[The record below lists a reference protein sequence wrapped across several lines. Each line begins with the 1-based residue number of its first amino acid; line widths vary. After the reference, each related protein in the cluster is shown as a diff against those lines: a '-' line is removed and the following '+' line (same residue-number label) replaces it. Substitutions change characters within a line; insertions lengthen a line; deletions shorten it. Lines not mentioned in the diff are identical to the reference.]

1 MLLNSEYANHKLLV
15 ANRGE
20 IAVRIIR
27 TAQRLGIATVAI
39 YTSSD
44 ALSPHVTIADEAV
57 HLQSRASD
65 QQVEQLV
72 SESKL
77 YLSSAIIISICMQY
91 RVTMVHPGYGFLSEN
106 EEFALSVEA
115 AGIIWLGPQP
125 DIIRT
130 MGLKHEARRLAADAG
145 LQLVPG
151 SQGLVNT
158 LDEALSIAKT
168 IGFPVILKAT
178 AGGGGMGLLVCRN
191 DSDLSK
197 CFISAQERATSLFH
211 NGGVFIERYYPAARH
226 IEIQVFGNG
235 LGDVVHMG
243 ERECS
248 IQRRHQKVVEETPSP
263 FVASHSGLR
272 EDMCDAAVKLCKTI
286 KYASAGTVEFLVDD
300 ESGVFFFLE
309 MNTRIQVEHAIT
321 EAIHPGLDLVEMM
334 LTQGIAQRSEAKGLD
349 HASQSMTQA
358 IYDKNLLASRIHA
371 IEARVYCE
379 NPSEGFKPSPG
390 VLQFVEFPQEN
401 WLRVDSWVST
411 GTEVTRFFDPLIC
424 KLIVTGSTRE
434 QAISRM
440 AQILKACKVFGP
452 PNNLAY
458 LASICDSTIFK
469 EGRATTQFLD
479 NFGFSPST
487 FTVLSAGIEMTIQD
501 LPGRRIG
508 LGIPQSGPMDSQAFS
523 AANILAGNTPETE
536 ALEIVTLPG
545 AGCKLK
551 FHCFAIVAITGKPV
565 SVKINGE
572 QVSMWARLTVAGN
585 ATLDITGLPGPGFR
599 VYLAIRGGFPEV
611 PQYLGSKS
619 TSMGLGGY
627 QGRSL
632 RVGDQLALGSQ
643 PSSERDET
651 GPVAFLLPE
660 SLIPVYPQDWVI
672 QVLAGP
678 HDDAE
683 ILTPEG
689 NAKFYSTRWS
699 VSSSSNRMGIRL
711 ESNESINWAR
721 NTGGEGGSHP
731 SNILDNGYA
740 LGTVNVNGDTPVIL
754 TNEGPDMGGYVCL
767 CTVATGERWKLGQL
781 SPGSTV
787 TFRRISWQ
795 DAQACMKA
803 LFRWIEAVQAVVAG
817 SQPHVGFVDDALEDK
832 ELSGILHRNER
843 SPGSPRPAV
852 TFRQAGDSAI
862 LVEYGEM
869 HLDFIIRAR
878 VHALES
884 EVRKRNVKGIWVFA
898 PCIRSTMCHY
908 DPSVISQSE
917 VLAVLLNTERSLP
930 DSASDLQFP
939 GRKITFPI
947 VLDDQWCHDALQ
959 RYMRTTRN
967 SAVYLP
973 SNINYLARNNGLEGG
988 VDEALQKLMDSAWLV
1003 FGVGFYLACPFL
1015 VPIDPRCRL
1024 VGQKMNPSRTYTPS
1038 GAVGIAGPVAAI
1050 YPVVSPGGYQ
1060 LFGRTL
1066 PAWQTW
1072 GKGPDFA
1079 SDRPWLLQPFDQVLF
1094 EPVSEERY
1102 LEIEQEFNAGQYKF
1116 KIEPAVFS
1124 MAAYITFTD
1133 CIRQEIIEFKRKQ
1146 AEGTAREEAHE
1157 TKLLREWQAQKAV
1170 KAPPTTALVDDID
1183 IEPGNTSVASSMSAS
1198 IWKIKCQPGDVIQSA
1213 DNILIILEAMKTEIN
1228 ILAGED
1234 NIGKVVKCLG
1244 KGIREGASVQVGDI
1258 LAWFK

>member
-211 NGGVFIERYYPAARH
+211 DGGVFIERYYPAARH

-248 IQRRHQKVVEETPSP
+248 VQRRHQKVVEETPSP

-334 LTQGIAQRSEAKGLD
+334 LTQGIAQRSEAKGFD
-349 HASQSMTQA
+349 HASQ
-358 IYDKNLLASRIHA
+358 KPLASRIHA

-551 FHCFAIVAITGKPV
+551 FHCFAIVAITGKPA

-599 VYLAIRGGFPEV
+599 VYLAIRGGFPECSEF
-611 PQYLGSKS
+611 LH
-619 TSMGLGGY
+619 L
-627 QGRSL
+627 GRSL

-754 TNEGPDMGGYVCL
+754 TNEGPDMGG
-767 CTVATGERWKLGQL
+767 WKLGQL

-869 HLDFIIRAR
+869 HLNFIIRAR

>member
-1 MLLNSEYANHKLLV
+1 MLLNSEYASHKLLV

-27 TAQRLGIATVAI
+27 TAQRLGIATLAI

-44 ALSPHVTIADEAV
+44 ALSPHVAIADETV
-57 HLQSRASD
+57 HLQTRASD
-65 QQVEQLV
+65 QEELG

-77 YLSSAIIISICMQY
+77 YLSSASITSICMQY

-106 EEFALSVEA
+106 EEFARSVEA
-115 AGIIWLGPQP
+115 AGMIWLGPQP
-125 DIIRT
+125 DVIRI
-130 MGLKHEARRLAADAG
+130 MGLKHEARVLAANAG
-145 LQLVPG
+145 LELVPG

-158 LDEALSIAKT
+158 LDEALNIANT
-168 IGFPVILKAT
+168 IGFPIILKAT

-191 DSDLSK
+191 RNDLSN
-197 CFISAQERATSLFH
+197 CFIGAQERATSLFR

-226 IEIQVFGNG
+226 IEVQVFGNG
-235 LGDVVHMG
+235 LGNVVHMG

-248 IQRRHQKVVEETPSP
+248 VQRRHQKVVEETPSP
-263 FVASHSGLR
+263 FFAGHSSLR
-272 EDMCDAAVKLCKTI
+272 KDMCDSAVKLCETI
-286 KYASAGTVEFLVDD
+286 RYASAGTVEFLVDD
-300 ESGVFFFLE
+300 ESGQFFFLE

-334 LTQGIAQRSEAKGLD
+334 IAQGIAQRSEARGLD
-349 HASQSMTQA
+349 HTTQSMTQA
-358 IYDKNLLASRIHA
+358 IYDKNLVESRIHA

-379 NPSEGFKPSPG
+379 NPSESFKPSPG
-390 VLQFVEFPQEN
+390 ILQLVEFPEED

-411 GTEVTRFFDPLIC
+411 GTKVTRFFDPLIC

-434 QAISRM
+434 QAVSRM
-440 AQILKACKVFGP
+440 VQVLKACKVFGP

-458 LASICDSTIFK
+458 LASICESTIFK
-469 EGRATTQFLD
+469 EGKATTRFLD
-479 NFGFSPST
+479 NFDFSPRA

-508 LGIPQSGPMDSQAFS
+508 LGMPQSGPMDSRAFS
-523 AANILAGNTPETE
+523 AANIIAGNTPETE
-536 ALEIVTLPG
+536 ALEIITLPG

-551 FHCFAIVAITGKPV
+551 FHSSATVAVTGKPAT
-565 SVKINGE
+565 VKVNGV
-572 QVSMWARLTVAGN
+572 QVSMWARLTISEN
-585 ATLDITGLPGPGFR
+585 ETLDIGGLPGPGFR

-611 PQYLGSKS
+611 PPYLGSKS

-632 RVGDQLALGSQ
+632 RVGDQLALGSET
-643 PSSERDET
+643 SSEQDE
-651 GPVAFLLPE
+651 PVAFVLPE
-660 SLIPVYPQDWVI
+660 NLIPIYPQDWVI

-683 ILTPEG
+683 FLTPEG
-689 NAKFYSTRWS
+689 NTKFYSTQWS

-711 ESNESINWAR
+711 ESNQSIDWAR
-721 NTGGEGGSHP
+721 STGGEGGSHP

-740 LGTVNVNGDTPVIL
+740 LGTINVNGDTPVIL

-767 CTVATGERWKLGQL
+767 CTVAIGERWKLGQL

-787 TFRRISWQ
+787 TFRKISWQ
-795 DAQACMKA
+795 DAQDCRKSS
-803 LFRWIEAVQAVVAG
+803 LRWIETVQAAVAG
-817 SQPHVGFVDDALEDK
+817 SRPQTPDFIDDALEGM
-832 ELSGILHRNER
+832 ELSGILHKNEPL
-843 SPGSPRPAV
+843 SGSLRPAV

-862 LVEYGEM
+862 LVEYGDM
-869 HLDFIIRAR
+869 HLDFTLRAR

-884 EVRKRNVKGIWVFA
+884 EVRKRNVNGIWAFA

-908 DPSVISQSE
+908 DPAVISQAD
-917 VLAVLLNTERSLP
+917 VLAVLLNVEHSLP
-930 DSASDLQFP
+930 DSASDLLFP

-947 VLDDQWCHDALQ
+947 VLDDQWSRDALQ

-967 SAVYLP
+967 AAVYLP
-973 SNINYLARNNGLEGG
+973 SNIDYLARNNGLDGG
-988 VDEALQKLMDSAWLV
+988 VDEALRKLTDSAWLV

-1094 EPVSEERY
+1094 EPVNEKRY

-1124 MAAYITFTD
+1124 MAAYMTFID
-1133 CIRQEIIEFKRKQ
+1133 SIQQEITEFKRKQ
-1146 AEGTAREEAHE
+1146 AEGTAREEACE
-1157 TKLLREWQAQKAV
+1157 IELLREWQAQKAA
-1170 KAPPTTALVDDID
+1170 KAPPTLLADDID
-1183 IEPGNTSVASSMSAS
+1183 VVPGSTSVTSSMSAS
-1198 IWKIKCQPGDVIQSA
+1198 VWKIKCQPGDVVQSA
-1213 DNILIILEAMKTEIN
+1213 DDVLIILEAMKTEIN
-1228 ILAGED
+1228 ICAGEEC
-1234 NIGKVVKCLG
+1234 IGKVVKSLG
-1244 KGIREGASVQVGDI
+1244 KGIREGASVQVGDV
-1258 LAWFK
+1258 LAWFE

>member
-1 MLLNSEYANHKLLV
+1 MSLNSEYASHKLLV

-44 ALSPHVTIADEAV
+44 ALSPHVTLADEAA
-57 HLQSRASD
+57 HLENHAGD
-65 QQVEQLV
+65 QQELA

-77 YLSSAIIISICMQY
+77 YLSSAVIVSICRQY
-91 RVTMVHPGYGFLSEN
+91 QVTMVHPGYGFLSEN

-115 AGIIWLGPQP
+115 AGMIWLGPQP
-125 DIIRT
+125 DVIRI
-130 MGLKHEARRLAADAG
+130 MGLKHEARHLAANAG

-158 LDEALSIAKT
+158 LDEALSIANT

-178 AGGGGMGLLVCRN
+178 AGGGGMGLLVCQN
-191 DSDLSK
+191 GSDLSK
-197 CFISAQERATSLFH
+197 CFISAQERATSLFR

-248 IQRRHQKVVEETPSP
+248 VQRRHQKVVEETPSP
-263 FVASHSGLR
+263 FVAAHPGLR
-272 EDMCDAAVKLCKTI
+272 QDICDAAVKLCRSI

-300 ESGVFFFLE
+300 ESGEFFFLE

-334 LTQGIAQRSEAKGLD
+334 LAQGIAQRSEARGLD
-349 HASQSMTQA
+349 HATKSMTQA
-358 IYDKNLLASRIHA
+358 IYDKNLAESRIHA

-390 VLQFVEFPQEN
+390 ILQFVEFPQEN

-434 QAISRM
+434 QAVSRM
-440 AQILKACKVFGP
+440 VQVLKACKVFGP

-469 EGRATTQFLD
+469 EGKATTRFLD
-479 NFGFSPST
+479 NFAFSPIA

-508 LGIPQSGPMDSQAFS
+508 LGIPQSGPMDSRAFS
-523 AANILAGNTPETE
+523 AANILAGNTAETE
-536 ALEIVTLPG
+536 ALEIIVLPG

-551 FHCFAIVAITGKPV
+551 FHSFAIVAITGKP
-565 SVKINGE
+565 STVKINGE
-572 QVSMWARLTVAGN
+572 QVSMWARLTVFEN
-585 ATLDITGLPGPGFR
+585 ATLDIAGLPGPGFR

-611 PQYLGSKS
+611 PRYLGSKS

-632 RVGDQLALGSQ
+632 RVGDQLALTSQ
-643 PSSERDET
+643 PSGQDE
-651 GPVAFLLPE
+651 VAAFLLPGN
-660 SLIPVYPQDWVI
+660 LIPVYPQDWVI

-678 HDDAE
+678 HDDEE
-683 ILTPEG
+683 ILTAEG
-689 NAKFYSTRWS
+689 NTRFYSTKWCI
-699 VSSSSNRMGIRL
+699 SSSSNRMGIRL
-711 ESNESINWAR
+711 ESDHRIDWAR
-721 NTGGEGGSHP
+721 KTGGEGGSHP

-740 LGTVNVNGDTPVIL
+740 IGTVNVNGDTPVIL

-787 TFRRISWQ
+787 TFCKISWQ
-795 DAQACMKA
+795 DAQGCMNAA
-803 LFRWIEAVQAVVAG
+803 LRWIEAVQAVVAG
-817 SQPHVGFVDDALEDK
+817 SKPDMGFIDHGTFEGRRS
-832 ELSGILHRNER
+832 SGILCRNEWL
-843 SPGSPRPAV
+843 PGSSRPAV

-862 LVEYGEM
+862 LVEYGSM
-869 HLDFIIRAR
+869 HLDFVLRAR
-878 VHALES
+878 VHALET
-884 EVRKRNVKGIWVFA
+884 EVRQRNVKGIWAFA
-898 PCIRSTMCHY
+898 PCIRSTMCHFN
-908 DPSVISQSE
+908 PSVISQAD
-917 VLAVLLNTERSLP
+917 VLAVLLNAERSLP

-947 VLDDQWCHDALQ
+947 ILDDQWCRDALQ

-973 SNINYLARNNGLEGG
+973 SNVHYLAQNNGLEGG
-988 VDEALQKLMDSAWLV
+988 VEEALQKLVDSAWLV

-1079 SDRPWLLQPFDQVLF
+1079 SDRPWLLQPFDQVVF

-1102 LEIEQEFNAGQYKF
+1102 LEIEREFNAGQYKF
-1116 KIEPAVFS
+1116 KIEPVVFS

-1133 CIRQEIIEFKRKQ
+1133 SIQQEITEFKQRQ
-1146 AEGTAREEAHE
+1146 AEGTAREEARE
-1157 TKLLREWQAQKAV
+1157 TELLREWQEQKAV
-1170 KAPPTTALVDDID
+1170 KAPAAVDDID
-1183 IEPGNTSVASSMSAS
+1183 VETGSTSVTSSMSAS
-1198 IWKIKCQPGDVIQSA
+1198 IWKIKCQSGDVIQTA
-1213 DNILIILEAMKTEIN
+1213 DDILVILEAMKTEIN
-1228 ILAGED
+1228 ILAGEE
-1234 NIGKVVKCLG
+1234 NVGKVVKSLG
-1244 KGIREGASVQVGDI
+1244 KGIREGASVQVGDV
-1258 LAWFK
+1258 LAWFE

>member
-1 MLLNSEYANHKLLV
+1 MLLNSEYTGHKLLV

-27 TAQRLGIATVAI
+27 TAQRLGIATLAI

-44 ALSPHVTIADEAV
+44 ALSPHAAIADEAA
-57 HLQSRASD
+57 HLQDRASD
-65 QQVEQLV
+65 QEQLG

-77 YLSSAIIISICMQY
+77 YLSSAIIISIC
-91 RVTMVHPGYGFLSEN
+91 RTALCYGFLSEN

-115 AGIIWLGPQP
+115 AGMIWLGPQP
-125 DIIRT
+125 DVIRI
-130 MGLKHEARRLAADAG
+130 MGLKHEARRLAANAG

-158 LDEALSIAKT
+158 LDEALSIANM

-191 DSDLSK
+191 GSDLSN

-248 IQRRHQKVVEETPSP
+248 VQRRHQKVVEETPSP
-263 FVASHSGLR
+263 FVTGHFGLR

-300 ESGVFFFLE
+300 ESGEFFFLE

-334 LTQGIAQRSEAKGLD
+334 LAQGIAQRSEARGLD
-349 HASQSMTQA
+349 HTTQSMTQA
-358 IYDKNLLASRIHA
+358 TYDKNLVESRIHA

-390 VLQFVEFPQEN
+390 ILQLVEFPEES
-401 WLRVDSWVST
+401 WLRIDSWVQ
-411 GTEVTRFFDPLIC
+411 
-424 KLIVTGSTRE
+424 

-440 AQILKACKVFGP
+440 VQVLKACKVFGP

-458 LASICDSTIFK
+458 LASICESTIFK
-469 EGRATTQFLD
+469 EGKATTRFLD
-479 NFGFSPST
+479 NFDFSPSA
-487 FTVLSAGIEMTIQD
+487 FTILSAGIEMTIQD

-508 LGIPQSGPMDSQAFS
+508 LGLPQSGPMDSQAFS
-523 AANILAGNTPETE
+523 TANILAGNTPETE
-536 ALEIVTLPG
+536 ALEIVALPG
-545 AGCKLK
+545 TGCKLK
-551 FHCFAIVAITGKPV
+551 FHSFAIVAITGKPAT
-565 SVKINGE
+565 VKINGE
-572 QVSMWARLTVAGN
+572 QVSMWARLTVSDN
-585 ATLDITGLPGPGFR
+585 ATLEIVGLPGPGFR

-632 RVGDQLALGSQ
+632 RVGDQLALRSQ
-643 PSSERDET
+643 SSSEQDEIS
-651 GPVAFLLPE
+651 PAALLLPKN
-660 SLIPVYPQDWVI
+660 LIPVYPQDWVI

-689 NAKFYSTRWS
+689 NAKFYSTKWS

-711 ESNESINWAR
+711 ESSQNIYWAR
-721 NTGGEGGSHP
+721 STGGEGGSHP

-740 LGTVNVNGDTPVIL
+740 LGTINVNGDTPVIL

-787 TFRRISWQ
+787 TFRKISWQ
-795 DAQACMKA
+795 DAQACRKDP
-803 LFRWIEAVQAVVAG
+803 LRWVEAVQAAATG
-817 SQPHVGFVDDALEDK
+817 SQPQMGFIDSALEGR
-832 ELSGILHRNER
+832 ELSGILHKNQWL
-843 SPGSPRPAV
+843 PGSLRPAV

-869 HLDFIIRAR
+869 HLDFVLRAR

-884 EVRKRNVKGIWVFA
+884 EVRKKHVKGIWAFA

-908 DPSVISQSE
+908 DPSVISQE
-917 VLAVLLNTERSLP
+917 DVLAVLLNTERSLP

-947 VLDDQWCHDALQ
+947 VLDDQWSRDALQ

-973 SNINYLARNNGLEGG
+973 SNIDYLARNNGLEGG

-1072 GKGPDFA
+1072 GKGPDFT
-1079 SDRPWLLQPFDQVLF
+1079 SNRPWLLQPFDQVLF
-1094 EPVSEERY
+1094 EPVTEERY

-1133 CIRQEIIEFKRKQ
+1133 GIQEEITEFKRKQ

-1157 TKLLREWQAQKAV
+1157 TELLREWQAQKAA
-1170 KAPPTTALVDDID
+1170 KASPTVLVDDTD
-1183 IEPGNTSVASSMSAS
+1183 VGPGSTSVTSSISAS
-1198 IWKIKCQPGDVIQSA
+1198 VWKIKCQPGDIIQSA
-1213 DNILIILEAMKTEIN
+1213 DGVLVILEAMKTEIN
-1228 ILAGED
+1228 ILAGEE
-1234 NIGKVVKCLG
+1234 NVGKVVKSLG
-1244 KGIREGASVQVGDI
+1244 KGIRDGASVQAGDV
-1258 LAWFK
+1258 LAWFE

>member
-1 MLLNSEYANHKLLV
+1 MLPDSEYASHKLLV

-44 ALSPHVTIADEAV
+44 ALSPHVAIADEAA
-57 HLQSRASD
+57 HLQNRASD
-65 QQVEQLV
+65 QQQQA

-77 YLSSAIIISICMQY
+77 YLSSAIIISICKQY

-115 AGIIWLGPQP
+115 AGMIWLGPQP
-125 DIIRT
+125 DVIRI
-130 MGLKHEARRLAADAG
+130 MGLKHEARRIALNAG
-145 LQLVPG
+145 LRLVPG

-158 LDEALSIAKT
+158 LDEALNIANT

-178 AGGGGMGLLVCRN
+178 AGGGGMGLLVCQHG
-191 DSDLSK
+191 DDLYKS
-197 CFISAQERATSLFH
+197 FISAQERATSLFR

-248 IQRRHQKVVEETPSP
+248 VQRRHQKVVEETPSP
-263 FVASHSGLR
+263 FVAGHSGLR
-272 EDMCDAAVKLCKTI
+272 EDMCDAAVKLCRAI

-300 ESGVFFFLE
+300 ESGEFFFLE

-334 LTQGIAQRSEAKGLD
+334 IAQGIAQRSEARGLD
-349 HASQSMTQA
+349 HTNQSMTQA
-358 IYDKNLLASRIHA
+358 IYDKNLVESRIHA

-390 VLQFVEFPQEN
+390 ILQFVEFPNEE

-411 GTEVTRFFDPLIC
+411 GTEVTQFFDSLLC

-434 QAISRM
+434 QAVSRM
-440 AQILKACKVFGP
+440 LQVLKACKVFGP
-452 PNNLAY
+452 PNNLVY
-458 LASICDSTIFK
+458 LASICDSTIFR
-469 EGRATTQFLD
+469 EGKATTRFLD
-479 NFGFSPST
+479 HFDFSPSA

-508 LGIPQSGPMDSQAFS
+508 LGIPQSGPMDSRAFS
-523 AANILAGNTPETE
+523 AANILTGNTPETE
-536 ALEIVTLPG
+536 ALEIVVLPG

-551 FHCFAIVAITGKPV
+551 FHCFANVAITGRPAT
-565 SVKINGE
+565 VKINGE
-572 QVSMWARLTVAGN
+572 QVSMWARLVVPEN
-585 ATLDITGLPGPGFR
+585 AILDIAGPLGPGFR
-599 VYLAIRGGFPEV
+599 VYLAVRGGFPEV
-611 PQYLGSKS
+611 PDYLGSKS

-632 RVGDQLALGSQ
+632 RVGDQLSLGSQ
-643 PSSERDET
+643 SSLEQDET
-651 GPVAFLLPE
+651 SPVAFLLPPN
-660 SLIPVYPQDWVI
+660 LIPVYPQDWVVR
-672 QVLAGP
+672 VLAGP
-678 HDDAE
+678 HDDEE
-683 ILTPEG
+683 ILTREG
-689 NAKFYSTRWS
+689 NTKFYSTKWS
-699 VSSSSNRMGIRL
+699 IGSSSNRMGIRL
-711 ESNESINWAR
+711 ESDQSIDWAR

-740 LGTVNVNGDTPVIL
+740 LGTINVNGDTPVIL

-787 TFRRISWQ
+787 TFRKISWQ
-795 DAQACMKA
+795 DAQACMRAQLK
-803 LFRWIEAVQAVVAG
+803 WIEAVQAVVAG
-817 SQPHVGFVDDALEDK
+817 CQPDMDFADGALESR
-832 ELSGILHRNER
+832 ELSGILHRNL
-843 SPGSPRPAV
+843 PGSLRPVV

-862 LVEYGEM
+862 LVEYGDM
-869 HLDFIIRAR
+869 HLDFVLRAR
-878 VHALES
+878 IHALES
-884 EVRKRNVKGIWVFA
+884 EVRKRKIKGMWTFA

-908 DPSVISQSE
+908 DPSVICQDD
-917 VLAVLLNTERSLP
+917 VLAILLNTERSLP
-930 DSASDLQFP
+930 DSASDLHFS

-947 VLDDQWCHDALQ
+947 VLDDRWCRDALQ
-959 RYMRTTRN
+959 RYMQTSRN

-973 SNINYLARNNGLEGG
+973 SNIDYLARNNGLEGG

-1024 VGQKMNPSRTYTPS
+1024 VGQKMNPSRTYTPN

-1094 EPVSEERY
+1094 DPVSEERY

-1124 MAAYITFTD
+1124 MASYITFTD
-1133 CIRQEIIEFKRKQ
+1133 SIQHDVAEFKRKQ
-1146 AEGTAREEAHE
+1146 AEGTAREEARE
-1157 TKLLREWQAQKAV
+1157 TELLREWQAQKAM
-1170 KAPPTTALVDDID
+1170 KAPPMLLVDDTD
-1183 IEPGNTSVASSMSAS
+1183 FGPGSTSVTSSISAS
-1198 IWKIKCQPGDVIQSA
+1198 IWKIKCRPGDVIQSA
-1213 DNILIILEAMKTEIN
+1213 DDILVILEAMKTEIN
-1228 ILAGED
+1228 ILAGEE
-1234 NIGKVVKCLG
+1234 NVGKVVKSFG
-1244 KGIREGASVQVGDI
+1244 KGIREGASVQAGDA
-1258 LAWFK
+1258 LAWFE

>member
-1 MLLNSEYANHKLLV
+1 MTLNSEYASHKLLV

-27 TAQRLGIATVAI
+27 TAQRLGIATLAI

-44 ALSPHVTIADEAV
+44 ALSPHVAIADESAY
-57 HLQSRASD
+57 LQNSPSD
-65 QQVEQLV
+65 QEQPG

-77 YLSSAIIISICMQY
+77 YLSSATIISICRQHQ
-91 RVTMVHPGYGFLSEN
+91 VTMVHPGYGFLSEN
-106 EEFALSVEA
+106 EEFAFSVEA
-115 AGIIWLGPQP
+115 AGMIWLGPQP
-125 DIIRT
+125 DVIRI
-130 MGLKHEARRLAADAG
+130 MGLKHEARYLAAKAG

-158 LDEALSIAKT
+158 LDEALSIANT

-191 DSDLSK
+191 GSDLSNS
-197 CFISAQERATSLFH
+197 FISAQERATSLFQ

-248 IQRRHQKVVEETPSP
+248 VQRRHQKVVEETPSP
-263 FVASHSGLR
+263 FVTGHPGLR
-272 EDMCDAAVKLCKTI
+272 EDMCDAAVKLCKAI

-300 ESGVFFFLE
+300 ESGQFFFLE

-334 LTQGIAQRSEAKGLD
+334 LAQGIAQRSEARGLD
-349 HASQSMTQA
+349 RTAQSMTQA
-358 IYDKNLLASRIHA
+358 IYDKNLVESRIHA
-371 IEARVYCE
+371 IETRVYCE

-390 VLQFVEFPQEN
+390 ILQLVEFPKEN

-424 KLIVTGSTRE
+424 KLIVTGPTRE
-434 QAISRM
+434 QAVSRM
-440 AQILKACKVFGP
+440 AQVLKACKVFGP

-458 LASICDSTIFK
+458 LASICESTIFK
-469 EGRATTQFLD
+469 EGRATTRFLD
-479 NFGFSPST
+479 SFDFSPRA

-501 LPGRRIG
+501 LPGRHMG
-508 LGIPQSGPMDSQAFS
+508 MGMPQSGPMDSQAFS
-523 AANILAGNTPETE
+523 AANILVGNTPETE

-551 FHCFAIVAITGKPV
+551 FHSFATVAITGKPAT
-565 SVKINGE
+565 VKINGE
-572 QVSMWARLTVAGN
+572 NVSMWARLTISEN
-585 ATLDITGLPGPGFR
+585 TTLDIGGLPGPGFR

-632 RVGDQLALGSQ
+632 RVGDQLALSSQSSSKQNEIGSV
-643 PSSERDET
+643 P
-651 GPVAFLLPE
+651 FLLPE
-660 SLIPVYPQDWVI
+660 NLVPVYPQDWVI
-672 QVLAGP
+672 RVLAGP

-683 ILTPEG
+683 FLTPEG
-689 NAKFYSTRWS
+689 NAKFYSTKWS

-711 ESNESINWAR
+711 ESDQSIDWAR
-721 NTGGEGGSHP
+721 STGGEGGSHP

-740 LGTVNVNGDTPVIL
+740 LGTINVNGDTPVIL

-767 CTVATGERWKLGQL
+767 CTVATAEMWKLGQL

-787 TFRRISWQ
+787 TFRKISWQ
-795 DAQACMKA
+795 DAQACRKDR
-803 LFRWIEAVQAVVAG
+803 LRWIEAVQAAVAG
-817 SQPHVGFVDDALEDK
+817 PQPPTSFTDGALEGR
-832 ELSGILHRNER
+832 ELSGILHRNEWF
-843 SPGSPRPAV
+843 PGSPRPAV

-869 HLDFIIRAR
+869 HLDFVLRAR

-884 EVRKRNVKGIWVFA
+884 EVRKRCIKGIWAFS
-898 PCIRSTMCHY
+898 PCIRSTMCRY
-908 DPSVISQSE
+908 DPSVIPQAD
-917 VLAVLLNTERSLP
+917 VLAVLMSAERSLP
-930 DSASDLQFP
+930 DSASNLQFP

-947 VLDDQWCHDALQ
+947 VLDDQWNRDALQ

-973 SNINYLARNNGLEGG
+973 SNIDYLARNNGLEGG

-1094 EPVSEERY
+1094 EPVIEERY
-1102 LEIEQEFNAGQYKF
+1102 LEIEREFNAGRYKF

-1124 MAAYITFTD
+1124 MAAYLTFID
-1133 CIRQEIIEFKRKQ
+1133 SIEQEITEFKRKQ
-1146 AEGTAREEAHE
+1146 AEGTAREEARE
-1157 TKLLREWQAQKAV
+1157 TELLREWQAAKAS
-1170 KAPPTTALVDDID
+1170 PTVLVDDID
-1183 IEPGNTSVASSMSAS
+1183 VGPGSTSVASSISS
-1198 IWKIKCQPGDVIQSA
+1198 SVWKIKCQPGDVIQSA
-1213 DNILIILEAMKTEIN
+1213 DEVLIILEAMKTEIN
-1228 ILAGED
+1228 ILAGEE
-1234 NIGKVVKCLG
+1234 NIGKVVKSLG
-1244 KGIREGASVQVGDI
+1244 KGIREGASVQAGDV
-1258 LAWFK
+1258 LAWFE

>member
-1 MLLNSEYANHKLLV
+1 MTLNSEYAGHKLLV

-27 TAQRLGIATVAI
+27 TAQRLEIETLAI

-57 HLQSRASD
+57 HLQDRASD
-65 QQVEQLV
+65 QEQLG

-77 YLSSAIIISICMQY
+77 YLSSATIISICKQH

-106 EEFALSVEA
+106 EQFALSVEA
-115 AGIIWLGPQP
+115 AGMIWLGPQP
-125 DIIRT
+125 NIIRI
-130 MGLKHEARRLAADAG
+130 MGLKHEARVLAANSG

-151 SQGLVNT
+151 SKGLVRT
-158 LDEALSIAKT
+158 LNEALSIADT

-191 DSDLSK
+191 GDDLSN
-197 CFISAQERATSLFH
+197 CFIGAQERATSLFH
-211 NGGVFIERYYPAARH
+211 HGGVFIERYYPAARH

-248 IQRRHQKVVEETPSP
+248 IQRRHQKVLEETPSP
-263 FVASHSGLR
+263 FFAGRSSLR
-272 EDMCDAAVKLCKTI
+272 RDMCDAAVKLCKSI

-300 ESGVFFFLE
+300 ESGQFFFLE

-334 LTQGIAQRSEAKGLD
+334 IAQGIAQRSEARGLRYT
-349 HASQSMTQA
+349 AQSMTQA
-358 IYDKNLLASRIHA
+358 IYDNNLVGSRIHA

-390 VLQFVEFPQEN
+390 ILQLVELPEEE

-411 GTEVTRFFDPLIC
+411 GTEVTPYFDPLIC

-434 QAISRM
+434 QAVSRM
-440 AQILKACKVFGP
+440 ARVLKACKVFGP

-458 LASICDSTIFK
+458 LASICESNIFK
-469 EGRATTQFLD
+469 QGKATTRFLD
-479 NFGFSPST
+479 SFDFSPRALS
-487 FTVLSAGIEMTIQD
+487 VLAAGIEMTIQD

-508 LGIPQSGPMDSQAFS
+508 LGMPRSGPMDSQAFS
-523 AANILAGNTPETE
+523 AANIIAGNTPEME
-536 ALEIVTLPG
+536 ALEIITLPG

-551 FHCFAIVAITGKPV
+551 FYCPAIVAVTGKPV
-565 SVKINGE
+565 TVKINGE
-572 QVSMWARLTVAGN
+572 QVSMWAHLTIPEN
-585 ATLDITGLPGPGFR
+585 AILDIVGLPGPGFR

-611 PQYLGSKS
+611 PRYLGSKS

-632 RVGDQLALGSQ
+632 RAGDQLALDSL
-643 PSSERDET
+643 SSEQDGS
-651 GPVAFLLPE
+651 GPVSFVLRDN
-660 SLIPVYPQDWVI
+660 LIPVYPQDWVI
-672 QVLAGP
+672 RVLAGP

-683 ILTPEG
+683 FLTSDG
-689 NAKFYSTRWS
+689 NGKFYSTKWS

-711 ESNESINWAR
+711 ESDKSIDWAR
-721 NTGGEGGSHP
+721 SAGGEGGSHP

-740 LGTVNVNGDTPVIL
+740 LGTINVNGDTPVIL

-781 SPGSTV
+781 SPGNTV
-787 TFRRISWQ
+787 TFSKISWQ
-795 DAQACMKA
+795 DAQACRKD
-803 LFRWIEAVQAVVAG
+803 LVKWTEAVQASVNG
-817 SQPHVGFVDDALEDK
+817 CQPQTVLIDGTFGNT
-832 ELSGILHRNER
+832 ELSGIVHMIER
-843 SPGSPRPAV
+843 QSGSPRPAV

-869 HLDFIIRAR
+869 LLDFVLRAR

-884 EVRKRNVKGIWVFA
+884 EVRKRDVNGIWAFA

-908 DPSVISQSE
+908 DPSIISQAD
-917 VLAVLLNTERSLP
+917 VLAILLEVDRLLP

-947 VLDDQWCHDALQ
+947 VLDDQWSRDASQ

-973 SNINYLARNNGLEGG
+973 NNIDYLARNNGLDGG
-988 VDEALQKLMDSAWLV
+988 AAEALLKLTDSAWLV

-1024 VGQKMNPSRTYTPS
+1024 VGQKMNPSRTYTPG

-1116 KIEPAVFS
+1116 KIEPAIFS
-1124 MAAYITFTD
+1124 MAAYMTFID
-1133 CIRQEIIEFKRKQ
+1133 SVQQEVAEFKRKQ
-1146 AEGTAREEAHE
+1146 AEGTAREEE
-1157 TKLLREWQAQKAV
+1157 REIELLREWQAQKAA
-1170 KAPPTTALVDDID
+1170 KAPPTVLADDIGT
-1183 IEPGNTSVASSMSAS
+1183 IRISSSMSAS
-1198 IWKIKCQPGDVIQSA
+1198 VWKIKCQPGEVIQSA
-1213 DNILIILEAMKTEIN
+1213 DDVLVILEAMKTEIN
-1228 ILAGED
+1228 VHAGEE
-1234 NIGKVVKCLG
+1234 NIGKVVKSLG
-1244 KGIREGASVQVGDI
+1244 KGIKEGVSVQGGDV
-1258 LAWFK
+1258 LVWLE

>member
-1 MLLNSEYANHKLLV
+1 MSLNSEYTSHKLLV

-44 ALSPHVTIADEAV
+44 ALSPHVAIADEAA
-57 HLQSRASD
+57 HLQNYAGD
-65 QQVEQLV
+65 QQQLA

-77 YLSSAIIISICMQY
+77 YLSSATIISICKQH

-115 AGIIWLGPQP
+115 AQMIWLGPQP
-125 DIIRT
+125 DVIRI
-130 MGLKHEARRLAADAG
+130 MGLKHEARHLAANAG

-158 LDEALSIAKT
+158 LDEALNIANT

-178 AGGGGMGLLVCRN
+178 AGGGGMGLIVCQN
-191 DSDLSK
+191 GSDLSK
-197 CFISAQERATSLFH
+197 YFIGAQERATSMFR

-248 IQRRHQKVVEETPSP
+248 VQRRHQKVVEETPSP
-263 FVASHSGLR
+263 FVTGHSGLR
-272 EDMCDAAVKLCKTI
+272 EDMCNAAVKLCRAI

-300 ESGVFFFLE
+300 ESGEFFFLE

-321 EAIHPGLDLVEMM
+321 EAIHPGLDLIEMM
-334 LTQGIAQRSEAKGLD
+334 VAQGIAQQSEARGLD
-349 HASQSMTQA
+349 HANQSMMQA
-358 IYDKNLLASRIHA
+358 IYDKNLAESRIHA

-390 VLQFVEFPQEN
+390 ILQLVEFPKEI

-411 GTEVTRFFDPLIC
+411 GTEVTQFFDPLLC

-434 QAISRM
+434 QAVSRM
-440 AQILKACKVFGP
+440 VQVLKACKVFGP

-458 LASICDSTIFK
+458 LASICNSTVFK
-469 EGRATTQFLD
+469 KGKATTRFLD
-479 NFGFSPST
+479 NFDFSPSA

-508 LGIPQSGPMDSQAFS
+508 LGIPRSGPMDSQAFS

-536 ALEIVTLPG
+536 ALEIVSAT
-545 AGCKLK
+545 
-551 FHCFAIVAITGKPV
+551 
-565 SVKINGE
+565 VKINGKE
-572 QVSMWARLTVAGN
+572 VPMWARLAVSENGI
-585 ATLDITGLPGPGFR
+585 LDIAVLPGPGFR
-599 VYLAIRGGFPEV
+599 IYLAIRGGFPEV

-632 RVGDQLALGSQ
+632 RVGDQLSFGSQ
-643 PSSERDET
+643 SSSEQDEID
-651 GPVAFLLPE
+651 PIAFLLPK

-672 QVLAGP
+672 KVLAGP
-678 HDDAE
+678 YDDAL

-689 NAKFYSTRWS
+689 NAKFYSTKWFI
-699 VSSSSNRMGIRL
+699 SSSSNRMGIRL
-711 ESNESINWAR
+711 ESDQSLDWAR
-721 NTGGEGGSHP
+721 HTGGEGGSHP

-787 TFRRISWQ
+787 TFRKISWQ
-795 DAQACMKA
+795 DAQACMKDS
-803 LFRWIEAVQAVVAG
+803 LRWIETVQAVIAG
-817 SQPHVGFVDDALEDK
+817 SQPHAGFIDGALEGEGR
-832 ELSGILHRNER
+832 ELSGILLY
-843 SPGSPRPAV
+843 
-852 TFRQAGDSAI
+852 QAGDSAI

-869 HLDFIIRAR
+869 RLDFVLRVR

-884 EVRKRNVKGIWVFA
+884 EVRKRNIKGIWSFA
-898 PCIRSTMCHY
+898 PCIRSTLCHY
-908 DPSVISQSE
+908 DPSVISQAD

-930 DSASDLQFP
+930 DSALDLQFF

-947 VLDDQWCHDALQ
+947 VLDDQWCRDALQ

-973 SNINYLARNNGLEGG
+973 SNIDYLARNNGLEGG

-1050 YPVVSPGGYQ
+1050 YPVISPGGYQ

-1079 SDRPWLLQPFDQVLF
+1079 SDRPWLLQPFDQVFF

-1133 CIRQEIIEFKRKQ
+1133 SIQQEIAEFKRKQ
-1146 AEGTAREEAHE
+1146 AEGTAREEARE
-1157 TKLLREWQAQKAV
+1157 TELLREWQAQKAV
-1170 KAPPTTALVDDID
+1170 KAPPTVLVDDT
-1183 IEPGNTSVASSMSAS
+1183 GMVVGTSVTSSISAS
-1198 IWKIKCQPGDVIQSA
+1198 IWKIKCQPEDVIQSA
-1213 DNILIILEAMKTEIN
+1213 DDILVILEAMKTEIN
-1228 ILAGED
+1228 ILAGEE
-1234 NIGKVVKCLG
+1234 NVGKVVKSLG

-1258 LAWFK
+1258 LAWFE

>member
-1 MLLNSEYANHKLLV
+1 MVLNSEYASHKLLI

-44 ALSPHVTIADEAV
+44 ALSPHVAIADQAA
-57 HLQSRASD
+57 HLQNHTSD
-65 QQVEQLV
+65 QQQLA

-77 YLSSAIIISICMQY
+77 YLSSAIIISICRQY
-91 RVTMVHPGYGFLSEN
+91 QVTMVHPGYGFLSEN

-115 AGIIWLGPQP
+115 AGMIWLGPKP
-125 DIIRT
+125 DVIRI
-130 MGLKHEARRLAADAG
+130 MGLKHEARSLAANAG

-158 LDEALSIAKT
+158 LNEALSISNA

-191 DSDLSK
+191 SSDLSE
-197 CFISAQERATSLFH
+197 CFISARERATSLFH

-248 IQRRHQKVVEETPSP
+248 VQRRHQKVVEEAPSP
-263 FVASHSGLR
+263 FVTSHPGLR
-272 EDMCDAAVKLCKTI
+272 ENMCDAAIKLCRTI
-286 KYASAGTVEFLVDD
+286 KYSSAGTVEFLVDD

-334 LTQGIAQRSEAKGLD
+334 LAQGIAQRSEAKGLD
-349 HASQSMTQA
+349 HASPSMTQA
-358 IYDKNLLASRIHA
+358 IYDKNLVESRVHA
-371 IEARVYCE
+371 IEARVYSE

-390 VLQFVEFPQEN
+390 ILQFVEFPEEN
-401 WLRVDSWVST
+401 WLRIDSWVST

-440 AQILKACKVFGP
+440 VQVLKACKVFGP

-458 LASICDSTIFK
+458 LASICDNTIFK
-469 EGRATTQFLD
+469 EGKATTRFLD
-479 NFGFSPST
+479 NFDFSPSA

-551 FHCFAIVAITGKPV
+551 FHSFAIVAITGK
-565 SVKINGE
+565 SATVKINGE
-572 QVSMWARLTVAGN
+572 QVSMWARLTVSKN
-585 ATLDITGLPGPGFR
+585 AVLDIAGLPSPGFR
-599 VYLAIRGGFPEV
+599 VYLAMRGGFPEV

-632 RVGDQLALGSQ
+632 RVGDQLTLSSQ
-643 PSSERDET
+643 SSSEQ
-651 GPVAFLLPE
+651 GPVAFLLPK

-683 ILTPEG
+683 ILTPTG
-689 NAKFYSTRWS
+689 NTKFYSTKWS

-711 ESNESINWAR
+711 ESNQSIDWAR
-721 NTGGEGGSHP
+721 NTGGDGGSHP

-767 CTVATGERWKLGQL
+767 CTVATGERWKLGQF

-787 TFRRISWQ
+787 TFRKISWQ
-795 DAQACMKA
+795 DAQSCMKTS
-803 LFRWIEAVQAVVAG
+803 FRWIEAVQAVVAG
-817 SQPHVGFVDDALEDK
+817 SQPYMGFVDGTLEGR
-832 ELSGILHRNER
+832 ELSGILHRIGWL
-843 SPGSPRPAV
+843 PGSSRPAV

-862 LVEYGEM
+862 LIEYGEM
-869 HLDFIIRAR
+869 HLDFVLRAR

-884 EVRKRNVKGIWVFA
+884 EVRKKNIKGIWAFA

-908 DPSVISQSE
+908 DPSVISQAD
-917 VLAVLLNTERSLP
+917 VLAILLNMERSLP

-939 GRKITFPI
+939 GRKVTFPI
-947 VLDDQWCHDALQ
+947 VLDDQWSRDALQ
-959 RYMRTTRN
+959 RYMQTTRN

-973 SNINYLARNNGLEGG
+973 SNIDYLARNNGLEGG
-988 VDEALQKLMDSAWLV
+988 IDEALQKLMGSAWLV

-1079 SDRPWLLQPFDQVLF
+1079 SDRPWLLQPFDQVVF

-1102 LEIEQEFNAGQYKF
+1102 LEIEQEFYAGQYKF
-1116 KIEPAVFS
+1116 KIEPVVFS
-1124 MAAYITFTD
+1124 MADYITFTD
-1133 CIRQEIIEFKRKQ
+1133 GIKQEVVEFKRKQ
-1146 AEGTAREEAHE
+1146 AEGTTREEAHE
-1157 TKLLREWQAQKAV
+1157 TELLRVWQAQKAAKV
-1170 KAPPTTALVDDID
+1170 LPMVLADDTD
-1183 IEPGNTSVASSMSAS
+1183 IEPGSTSITSSLSAS
-1198 IWKIKCQPGDVIQSA
+1198 IWKIKCQPGDVTQSA
-1213 DNILIILEAMKTEIN
+1213 DDILVILEAMKTEIN
-1228 ILAGED
+1228 VLVGEE
-1234 NIGKVVKCLG
+1234 NVGKVVKSLG
-1244 KGIREGASVQVGDI
+1244 KGIVEGASVQAGDI
-1258 LAWFK
+1258 LVWFE